1 MTNDEILKAY
11 LWHIRLYA
19 HLSSEQDIHDELVD
33 KARKFIGL
41 DIRMIREGLEHE
53 DVLML
58 ILFDINGQINRCDW
72 YAADKN
78 FRLFDQIA
86 FNKRVLGSLLFD
98 RWYKASEAYHR
109 RGLLDKAI
117 SCTIQAEKYATGH
130 EMKYI
135 ILMQRG
141 EIESSMKIVMSS
153 LSIHCLR
160 HFMKQ
165 NNWVTS
171 MLLVSM
177 TNWHTCALLDMPP
190 LECTICVRLRSLQS
204 VLEMIR
210 LPWRIRWQG

>member
-11 LWHIRLYA
+11 LWHISLYA

-33 KARKFIGL
+33 NARKFIGL
-41 DIRMIREGLEHE
+41 DIRMIREGLEPE

-86 FNKRVLGSLLFD
+86 SKKRVLGSLLFD

-141 EIESSMKIVMSS
+141 EIESSMKNRYEFSVNS
-153 LSIHCLR
+153 LSAALYEAE
-160 HFMKQ
+160 Q
-165 NNWVTS
+165 LGTS

>member
-11 LWHIRLYA
+11 LWHISLYA

-86 FNKRVLGSLLFD
+86 SNKRVLGSLLFD

-117 SCTIQAEKYATGH
+117 SCTIQAEKYATGEVYH
-130 EMKYI
+130 PDATWRDRKFYEK
-135 ILMQRG
+135 
-141 EIESSMKIVMSS
+141 S
-153 LSIHCLR
+153 L
-160 HFMKQ
+160 
-165 NNWVTS
+165 
-171 MLLVSM
+171 
-177 TNWHTCALLDMPP
+177 
-190 LECTICVRLRSLQS
+190 
-204 VLEMIR
+204 
-210 LPWRIRWQG
+210 